1 MAETNKDLEKAF
13 NALVDKKRGYGK
25 LWRYYDGDQPLVYNS
40 ERLREIFSG
49 LEARFTENWCA
60 VVVDAVLD
68 RIEMQVPR
76 LADSAD
82 NAALEELWDSSLQMD
97 VIGVHEDVCVTG
109 ESFVLVWPN
118 KDDPTQIDV
127 FHNDS
132 RLVYVEY
139 ELDNPRQMRFAAK
152 WWRENDR
159 VRLTLF
165 YPDRLE
171 YYASKKST
179 EDIVSANAFDPYVD
193 EIAQAPV
200 AINPFGRI
208 PVFHFRSSV
217 RKPKSQLVNIL
228 DVQDA
233 INKLLS
239 DMMIAAEFG
248 ASPQR
253 YVISHA
259 GLDDSLKIA
268 PNTIW
273 DLPASLE
280 GQGTTAGQ
288 FQASDLGNYLNAIA
302 TLSTFI
308 GVSTRTPRHYFYLQG
323 GDPSG
328 DALITMEA
336 PLEKKVSRLTTSLR
350 ATWREVASFFLT
362 LKGTPAKPTDIVV
375 DFDPFRTVQPGTQS
389 AIRKTSKDTGIPLR
403 TLLRIEGWTEADF
416 EEMERDII
424 ADFEL
429 NKRIKE
435 KEMEMALAQKDK
447 ENAFGLAQRDK
458 YPALFADPNAEKAG
472 SASG

>member
-1 MAETNKDLEKAF
+1 MAENKDLEKAF
-13 NALVDKKRGYGK
+13 NALVEKKRQYGK

-40 ERLREIFSG
+40 ERLKEIFSG
-49 LEARFTENWCA
+49 LDARFIQNWCA

-76 LADSAD
+76 GSGESD
-82 NAALEELWDSSLQMD
+82 NDLLDELWGSSLEAD
-97 VIGVHEDVCVTG
+97 VFSVHEDVCVTG

-118 KDDPTQIDV
+118 KDDPSTIDV

-139 ELDNPRQMRFAAK
+139 ELDNPRKMRFAAK
-152 WWRENDR
+152 WWREVDR
-159 VRLTLF
+159 VRITLF

-179 EDIVSANAFDPYVD
+179 EDVVSANAFDPYID
-193 EIAQAPV
+193 EEAGDSV
-200 AINPFGRI
+200 AINPFQRI
-208 PVFHFRSSV
+208 PVFHFRSSA

-228 DVQDA
+228 DIQDA

-259 GLDDSLKIA
+259 GLDDTLKIA

-288 FQASDLGNYLNAIA
+288 FQASDLGNYLNAISS
-302 TLSTFI
+302 LSMFI
-308 GVSTRTPRHYFYLQG
+308 GISTRTPRHYFFLQG

-336 PLEKKVSRLTTSLR
+336 PLEKKVSRLTKSMQK
-350 ATWREVASFFLT
+350 TWREVVSFFMELSGIRVDAS
-362 LKGTPAKPTDIVV
+362 KIVV
-375 DFDPFRTVQPGTQS
+375 DFDSFRTIQPGTQA
-389 AIRKTSKDTGIPLR
+389 AIRKTGKDTGIPLR
-403 TLLRIEGWTEADF
+403 TLLRLEGWDSADF
-416 EEMERDII
+416 EEMEQDIL

-429 NKRIKE
+429 TQRIKE
-435 KEMEMALAQKDK
+435 KEGEMALVQKDK
-447 ENAFGLAQRDK
+447 ENEFTVTQRDK
-458 YPALFADPNAEKAG
+458 YPVLFEEPATGAPQKQ
-472 SASG
+472 